1 MVKFL
6 KQSVVLST
14 VPEHTIVT
22 VPELYSVLFQVKIVF
37 GLFQSCKTKS
47 TPLAPGM
54 WQFFGRHTAHR
65 ISMPKQNLTLGK
77 CDHYFRG

>member
-14 VPEHTIVT
+14 VPERTIVT
-22 VPELYSVLFQVKIVF
+22 VPELYSAVFQVRIVF
-37 GLFQSCKTKS
+37 GLLQSCKAKS

-54 WQFFGRHTAHR
+54 YLFSFLGGTLQTAYLR
-65 ISMPKQNLTLGK
+65 LSKT
-77 CDHYFRG
+77 